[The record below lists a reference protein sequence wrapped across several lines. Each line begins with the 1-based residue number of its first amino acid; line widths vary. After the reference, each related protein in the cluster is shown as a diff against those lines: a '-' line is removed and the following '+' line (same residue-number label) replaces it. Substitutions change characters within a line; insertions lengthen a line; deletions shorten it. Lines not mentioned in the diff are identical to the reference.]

1 MDIIKLV
8 SQFATPAVLAQIAS
22 ALGLSSGA
30 VQKGL
35 GAAVPGVLASLLGA
49 ANRPGAT
56 DALGSALGQAGGLGD
71 LLGSDPAAAAS
82 RGSDFLSSLL
92 GGDGAGKLTDALG
105 SYAGV
110 PKAGAGSLLGLAGS
124 MALGALGKQATEKG
138 LDAQGVLGF
147 LSSHKDEIAG
157 ALPADF
163 SKALAGTGLLSGL
176 PAAAAAAVPPRPAPA
191 QPVRTPPPPPPPAKS
206 NWTKWLLWLIALAVL
221 AWILMRLLAPTPEP
235 VVEAPA
241 PAPAPVATAPAP
253 APAPEPAPAA
263 APAPAATPAPAD
275 SAAAP
280 AADPLVVGGVD
291 IGAGVIG
298 ALDTLTSTF
307 SGITDAASA
316 QAALP
321 KLTEARD
328 ALNGFEGT
336 VTALPAEGKSALKT
350 LVAGALPT
358 IQASADKLLA
368 DSAIAG
374 VVKPVVD
381 DILAKLKAFS
391 A

>member
-1 MDIIKLV
+1 
-8 SQFATPAVLAQIAS
+8 
-22 ALGLSSGA
+22 
-30 VQKGL
+30 
-35 GAAVPGVLASLLGA
+35 
-49 ANRPGAT
+49 
-56 DALGSALGQAGGLGD
+56 
-71 LLGSDPAAAAS
+71 
-82 RGSDFLSSLL
+82 
-92 GGDGAGKLTDALG
+92 
-105 SYAGV
+105 
-110 PKAGAGSLLGLAGS
+110 
-124 MALGALGKQATEKG
+124 
-138 LDAQGVLGF
+138 
-147 LSSHKDEIAG
+147 
-157 ALPADF
+157 
-163 SKALAGTGLLSGL
+163 
-176 PAAAAAAVPPRPAPA
+176 
-191 QPVRTPPPPPPPAKS
+191 
-206 NWTKWLLWLIALAVL
+206 
-221 AWILMRLLAPTPEP
+221 
-235 VVEAPA
+235 
-241 PAPAPVATAPAP
+241 
-253 APAPEPAPAA
+253 
-263 APAPAATPAPAD
+263 
-275 SAAAP
+275 
-280 AADPLVVGGVD
+280 VVGGVD
-291 IGAGVIG
+291 IGAGVKG